1 MVDKDALTMM
11 LEQLRTEQSEAES
24 ELVQLQHR
32 VGWLRQAVTGI
43 EGLLGQR
50 AAPEDATKPSAVG
63 VLPDA
68 APVQSTN
75 LPPAGRPRGAEAV
88 RRVFAES
95 EGHGWTVQEMT
106 EEFERRGWTPDS
118 NSPADA
124 VRAAMMRALH
134 ASDGTIKREGSRFI
148 YRPDRSPSR
157 NGDGPADHEEVSGDQ
172 EVSGA
177 APTFTEGEQQP

>member
-1 MVDKDALTMM
+1 MVDKDALMKM
-11 LEQLRTEQSEAES
+11 LEQLRAEQSEAES

-43 EGLLGQR
+43 EGLVGQR
-50 AAPEDATKPSAVG
+50 TASEDAAKPSAVV

-68 APVQSTN
+68 APVQPAN

-95 EGHGWTVQEMT
+95 EDHGWTVQEMT
-106 EEFERRGWTPDS
+106 AELERRGWTPDS
-118 NSPADA
+118 NSPVDA
-124 VRAAMMRALH
+124 VRAAMMRALR
-134 ASDGTIKREGSRFI
+134 ASDGTIEREGSRFI

-177 APTFTEGEQQP
+177 VPAFTGGEQQP